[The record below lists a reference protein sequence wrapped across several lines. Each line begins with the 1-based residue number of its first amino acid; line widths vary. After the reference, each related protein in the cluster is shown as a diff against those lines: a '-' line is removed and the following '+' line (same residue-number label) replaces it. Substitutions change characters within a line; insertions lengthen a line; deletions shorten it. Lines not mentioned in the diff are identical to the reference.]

1 MVFHVMTSGQFR
13 SNAENAAKQ
22 LEVEDAPLSPMS
34 SGPAPKLVM
43 REQHEYFGFNPVF
56 DGGFGDLTAK
66 ERIDSYQATLK
77 KDE

>member
-1 MVFHVMTSGQFR
+1 
-13 SNAENAAKQ
+13 
-22 LEVEDAPLSPMS
+22 MS

-43 REQHEYFGFNPVF
+43 REQHEYFGFSPVF